1 MSWLTDA
8 HIHLSDDEF
17 SKDMPF
23 ILKCMDK
30 LRIRACCVSVDLKSS
45 QKTLELGQKSNLIL
59 SFVGIHP
66 EKASSND
73 LEPVINLIEENSKYV
88 SGIGEI
94 GLDKTY
100 VSDSDGFKNQESV
113 FHKMLSI
120 AEKMKKPISIHSRA
134 TLDEILTILPSY
146 SISGILLHWFAG
158 SKKQLKTVM
167 ERGYFVSYGPAMV
180 YAKDKQVLLSETHPE
195 RILVET
201 DGPVKFSRCFG
212 FKVGQ
217 ISFLPSVVFCAAKV
231 LHTTYDEM
239 SHQIEQNCK
248 HYLGV

>member
-23 ILKCMDK
+23 ILKSMDK

-45 QKTLELGQKSNLIL
+45 EKTLELGQKSNLIL
-59 SFVGIHP
+59 PFVGIHP
-66 EKASSND
+66 EKASQSD
-73 LEPVINLIEENSKYV
+73 LEPIVKLIEENSKYV
-88 SGIGEI
+88 FGIGEI

-100 VSDSDGFKNQESV
+100 VSDSAGFKSQESV
-113 FHKMLSI
+113 FHKMLST
-120 AEKMKKPISIHSRA
+120 AEQLKKPVSIHSRT

-158 SKKQLKTVM
+158 SKKQLKTAM
-167 ERGYFVSYGPAMV
+167 EREYFVSYGPAML
-180 YAKDKQVLLSETHPE
+180 YAKDKQVLLSETGKE

-231 LHTTYDEM
+231 LHTTYADL
-239 SHQIEQNCK
+239 SCQIEQNCK
-248 HYLGV
+248 HYLGI